1 MLQSTELHVSN
12 YSPHLFWDVD
22 LRKLN
27 LNQKKAFLVNRVL
40 DYGVMNDWRQ
50 LKSDLGLEE
59 IGQIAVN
66 LRDLDP
72 RSMAFISVLTGIDI
86 KQFRCYTL
94 QQSNPK
100 HWHF

>member
-1 MLQSTELHVSN
+1 
-12 YSPHLFWDVD
+12 VD
-22 LRKLN
+22 KNKLN
-27 LNQKKAFLVNRVL
+27 LNERKAFLVNRVL
-40 DYGVMNDWRQ
+40 DYGVMKDWLQ
-50 LKSDLGLEE
+50 LKKDLGLEE
-59 IGQIAVN
+59 IGIIAMN

-72 RSMAFISVLTGIDI
+72 RSMSFIALLTGIDI